1 MKFAYL
7 AAFLAGST
15 FGAQAAETGSAVPN
29 FEFPD
34 EYRVSAGRQAAAP
47 AAPERESTQAFSGIA
62 HTVVA
67 PIHDGANG
75 NTSYVRLA
83 NTTTAPAIITVTV
96 VGTPSGRDYG
106 SFTYNIAA
114 STSQQ
119 KSLHVILRDAGIT
132 PGYIAPDTGYS
143 LYLSTTSR
151 IPLGFQHVVH
161 NANSRFFEN
170 MSVCTYRPNMD
181 YTALNQFVGNVHTD
195 QEIMRG
201 YPTNVSVHH
210 FGAAAGFYL
219 VDVYVAET
227 GEWKGNFTFTL
238 QPNET
243 FVAPMSYYEQR
254 VNWVPQFGQSHAN
267 LVFRRNEFAPYQA
280 VVGQHVYN
288 AALDA
293 TINMSQFCALNPE

>member
-1 MKFAYL
+1 MKFAFL
-7 AAFLAGST
+7 GAFLAGAAFS
-15 FGAQAAETGSAVPN
+15 AQAAETASAIPH

-34 EYRVSAGRQAAAP
+34 EYRVSAGQQAAAQ
-47 AAPERESTQAFSGIA
+47 AAPARESTQGFSGVA

-67 PIHDGANG
+67 PVFDGANG

-83 NTTTAPAIITVTV
+83 NLSTAPAIITVTV

-106 SFTYNIAA
+106 SFTYNVPA
-114 STSQQ
+114 SASQQ
-119 KSLHVILRDAGIT
+119 KSIHDILREAGIT

-151 IPLGFQHVVH
+151 EPVGFQHILH

-170 MSVCTYRPNMD
+170 MSVCTYRANMD
-181 YTALNQFVGNVHTD
+181 YSALNQFVGNAHTD
-195 QEIMRG
+195 HDIMRD
-201 YPTNVSVHH
+201 YPTNISIHH
-210 FGAAAGFYL
+210 YGPAPAFYL
-219 VDVYVAET
+219 VDVYVSET

-254 VNWVPQFGQSHAN
+254 VNWVPQYGQSHAN
-267 LVFRRNEFAPYQA
+267 LVFRRNEIGQYEA
-280 VVGQHVYN
+280 VVGQRVYN

-293 TINMSQFCALNPE
+293 SINMSQFCGLNPE